1 MRELGNGQ
9 MSKPKGNYTG
19 DRLQLVKREQIV
31 NSLSHGESICSIART
46 LKVARETVRLVREQ
60 EYAEISRRKMLI
72 RDSAARLAV
81 DGFDRLNEEMQA
93 GKIKGSLLMT
103 VTGMATDKVVA
114 LSNDALQVNINHA
127 IEPGKRLWEKFNALT
142 DQLNAKVIE
151 AGACHVVQSTLIEAP
166 AVSNAD
172 AASDSGAETHLVGEK
187 ESPQKGL
194 PPTHRS

>member
-1 MRELGNGQ
+1 MSELGNGK
-9 MSKPKGNYTG
+9 MSKPKGLYTG

-31 NSLSHGESICSIART
+31 SSLSRGESICSIART
-46 LKVARETVRLVREQ
+46 LRVARETVRLVREQ

-114 LSNDALQVNINHA
+114 LSNDALQINITQP
-127 IEPGKRLWEKFNALT
+127 IEPGKRLWERLNELAAAIERKALSNDNAVL
-142 DQLNAKVIE
+142 
-151 AGACHVVQSTLIEAP
+151 
-166 AVSNAD
+166 
-172 AASDSGAETHLVGEK
+172 DSRAETGLTAQE
-187 ESPQKGL
+187 ETAQKGEVVVPRL
-194 PPTHRS
+194 TNS